1 MYLDTDESIISER
14 AGLSEPA
21 KVELLEEKILGA
33 LRDHVT
39 YHPEAQLKPQY
50 LNQIL
55 DKLPLLRSLSQ
66 QAMQRIFYLRLV
78 GLVPE
83 PPILEKLFS
92 SNIPFWHSDTY
103 S

>member
-1 MYLDTDESIISER
+1 MYSFLIIDFNFSYVSDREGLAESEKVDQLKER
-14 AGLSEPA
+14 VLA
-21 KVELLEEKILGA
+21 A

-39 YHPEAQLKPQY
+39 YNPEAQQKPQY
-50 LNQIL
+50 LTSIL
-55 DKLPLLRSLSQ
+55 DKIPFLRTLSQ

-92 SNIPFWHSDTY
+92 SSIPF
-103 S
+103 